1 MAYKILIL
9 KLSGKEASLGKV
21 KNIDAAYILLHTYVL
36 FMRQFKVNTKK
47 WSAIYRTSETREEHT
62 DSPMSMPI

>member
-21 KNIDAAYILLHTYVL
+21 KNLDHAYILLHTYVL
-36 FMRQFKVNTKK
+36 FMKQFKINTKK

-62 DSPMSMPI
+62 DSPMSIPT